1 MLAAALQGLDAFVF
15 TAGIGENSMRIRARI
30 VDQLRWLGV
39 TLSADE
45 NSRDA
50 QLISRSDSRIP
61 VYVIPT
67 DEELMIAKHTL
78 SLLLE
83 RPSPG
88 VRHERA
94 SSILNFGYQE
104 IEVPR
109 AISSASGTSERKHFW
124 NVTMLNS
131 RVKSRQDASV

>member
-1 MLAAALQGLDAFVF
+1 
-15 TAGIGENSMRIRARI
+15 MRIRARI

-39 TLSADE
+39 TLRADE

-88 VRHERA
+88 AGQNGV
-94 SSILNFGYQE
+94 S
-104 IEVPR
+104 
-109 AISSASGTSERKHFW
+109 
-124 NVTMLNS
+124 
-131 RVKSRQDASV
+131 